1 MHTLFHCDCNIE
13 TANVQQNCKCRLGIQ
28 MAGSACP
35 DIWSGIIGIKLPSGR
50 QVSKPTFKDS
60 AEEAAAHDPVALESG

>member
-1 MHTLFHCDCNIE
+1 
-13 TANVQQNCKCRLGIQ
+13 